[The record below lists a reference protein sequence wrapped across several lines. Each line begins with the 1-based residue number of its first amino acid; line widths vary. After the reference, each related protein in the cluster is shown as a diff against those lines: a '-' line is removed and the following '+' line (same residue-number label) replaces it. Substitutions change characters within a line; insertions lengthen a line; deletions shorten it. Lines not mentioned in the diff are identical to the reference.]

1 MYPVA
6 VPAPGGEGSN
16 GQHGK
21 LIFFL
26 FVFGAV
32 LLCAG
37 FLLSV
42 FVLQSCPSGSFR
54 HCNEVLK
61 AAGPGLPITG
71 LACVVLAQSRARMYI
86 SQRQL
91 QNEQMCSLVFCRG
104 NCKFAQF
111 LIFGFLFLTS
121 GMLISILG
129 IWVPGCSP
137 GWHMIQLNHTGTSDT
152 DLQGCGFLPL
162 QILGPLI
169 VLIGLSFFVIAHVKK
184 KQNLYLNQESC
195 ESEQHPHSPE
205 SFQVTLGDAVMVF
218 PSPPPP
224 YFADPMSPTLT
235 HCFMPS
241 VLPSSVDPP
250 PYHSLFPDGAQLGD
264 DERTVAVRDYESV
277 YTVSGS
283 SSPSDTLPMAC
294 LSSEPP
300 PGSSSPSDILP
311 VPSLSSESPPKYEEK
326 ASITNNEYSRSSSLS
341 FSSVSL
347 ATSDTSF

>member
-1 MYPVA
+1 
-6 VPAPGGEGSN
+6 
-16 GQHGK
+16 
-21 LIFFL
+21 
-26 FVFGAV
+26 
-32 LLCAG
+32 
-37 FLLSV
+37 
-42 FVLQSCPSGSFR
+42 
-54 HCNEVLK
+54 
-61 AAGPGLPITG
+61 
-71 LACVVLAQSRARMYI
+71 MYI

-91 QNEQMCSLVFCRG
+91 QNEQMCSLVFCHG
-104 NCKFAQF
+104 NCQFAQF

-121 GMLISILG
+121 GMLISIMG

-195 ESEQHPHSPE
+195 ESEQHPHGPE

-224 YFADPMSPTLT
+224 YFADPVSPTVT
-235 HCFMPS
+235 HCLMPS
-241 VLPSSVDPP
+241 VLPTSVDPP

-264 DERTVAVRDYESV
+264 DERTVAVRDSESV
-277 YTVSGS
+277 YTIS
-283 SSPSDTLPMAC
+283 
-294 LSSEPP
+294 
-300 PGSSSPSDILP
+300 GSSSPSDILP
-311 VPSLSSESPPKYEEK
+311 MPCLSSEPPPKYEEK
-326 ASITNNEYSRSSSLS
+326 ASITNNEYSPSSSLS